1 MKKFI
6 IVIIIIAI
14 AIAGFIMLS
23 SDEQPVND
31 SADMEQQIPR
41 NDTADKIINDLD
53 EIDTTDI
60 EAELDSEFNA
70 IDEELLNL

>member
-6 IVIIIIAI
+6 IIIIIIAI

-23 SDEQPVND
+23 SDEQPTNDYVN
-31 SADMEQQIPR
+31 MEQIPR
-41 NDTADKIINDLD
+41 NDTADKIISDLD

-60 EAELDSEFNA
+60 EAELDSDFNA
-70 IDEELLNL
+70 IDAELLNL